1 MLENLLEWNQ
11 AHKLFSKVVYEFSW
25 GTSNEYQDLV
35 EELTF

>member
-25 GTSNEYQDLV
+25 GTSKEYQDLV